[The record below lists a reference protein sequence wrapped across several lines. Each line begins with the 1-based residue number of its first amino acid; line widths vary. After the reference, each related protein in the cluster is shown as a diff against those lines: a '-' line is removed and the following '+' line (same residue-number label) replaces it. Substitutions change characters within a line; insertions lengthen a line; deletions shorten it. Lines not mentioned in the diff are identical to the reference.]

1 MVLDG
6 TTVAVGTQGSAVA
19 AAGAV
24 GLVVDE
30 GARVPGLVVQP
41 ATSAINAPTSAS
53 LARIVL
59 PSFRLG
65 PSLCRRVEH
74 QAG

>member
-1 MVLDG
+1 MSAGHENLLLSSGNRKEAGRDGSIMKRSRRAKQLD
-6 TTVAVGTQGSAVA
+6 S
-19 AAGAV
+19 
-24 GLVVDE
+24 DE
-30 GARVPGLVVQP
+30 NSLHN
-41 ATSAINAPTSAS
+41 NAPTSAS